1 MTTNVHPASL
11 VGVGVFLGF
20 CLFYPVLTVNRYQ
33 FRDIMGGHIITVHA
47 TNYTTALE
55 EARQVLTSPRLYSK

>member
-20 CLFYPVLTVNRYQ
+20 ALFYPVLTMNKYQ
-33 FRDIMGGHIITVHA
+33 FRDIMGGHIVTIYA

-55 EARQVLTSPRLYSK
+55 EAREVLTSPRLYSK